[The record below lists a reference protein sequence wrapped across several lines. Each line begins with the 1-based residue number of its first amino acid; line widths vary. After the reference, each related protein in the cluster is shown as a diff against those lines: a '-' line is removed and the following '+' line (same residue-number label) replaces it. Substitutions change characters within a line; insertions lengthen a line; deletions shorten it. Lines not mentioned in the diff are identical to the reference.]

1 MNQMLFDVK
10 RPVCLHSPTTFSE
23 SDFINFPPKVNRQ
36 NTDDKPNVQIGGQSI
51 CQTDSLPKLY

>member
-23 SDFINFPPKVNRQ
+23 SDFINFPPKVNWQ
-36 NTDDKPNVQIGGQSI
+36 NTDDKPNVQIEGQ
-51 CQTDSLPKLY
+51 